1 MQILLV
7 ASIVVVVV
15 FEPLVGFSS
24 ISIRQK
30 QPPLARHSLTAADRP
45 TGQLHSP
52 QKIEAQNFTSFGFG
66 FRVGVIMCRGLD
78 GQGGFAQYDLTED
91 NLNEGRLLLLII
103 FPISCRYNLMGRS

>member
-1 MQILLV
+1 MRKKANLLMQILLV

-91 NLNEGRLLLLII
+91 NLNEGRLLL
-103 FPISCRYNLMGRS
+103 